1 MKNTRQYRNRQYHVG
16 TSSKLFHRNTKKVK
30 ITVLKIKMEKRM
42 ADNKNKES
50 KKKKI
55 SQKMKEA
62 TANNTSSNAVESVKE
77 DKEKTSGDEQKN
89 VDIVYIKVLCDCK
102 KLQNPYIV
110 SEISK
115 IGSKYIYLHPL
126 EILQKEIKIDKS
138 NLTSTSTKVSYG
150 NVYFTIVFSRKESG
164 NS

>member
-1 MKNTRQYRNRQYHVG
+1 MPKNLDEAKVG
-16 TSSKLFHRNTKKVK
+16 
-30 ITVLKIKMEKRM
+30 
-42 ADNKNKES
+42 
-50 KKKKI
+50 
-55 SQKMKEA
+55 
-62 TANNTSSNAVESVKE
+62 
-77 DKEKTSGDEQKN
+77 
-89 VDIVYIKVLCDCK
+89 DIVYIKVLCDGK

-150 NVYFTIVFSRKESG
+150 NVYFTIVFSREESG
-164 NS
+164 DS